1 MGNEWQ
7 SLYISAPTMAQVIP
21 SSDFIL
27 IYFLWRKFAILW
39 TKNSPKQTM
48 LKGEISLKSTDF
60 EGKKVLKL
68 STFLEDF
75 GQIFLA
81 FLFWNHHI

>member
-1 MGNEWQ
+1 
-7 SLYISAPTMAQVIP
+7 
-21 SSDFIL
+21 
-27 IYFLWRKFAILW
+27 
-39 TKNSPKQTM
+39 
-48 LKGEISLKSTDF
+48 
-60 EGKKVLKL
+60 LKL

>member
-1 MGNEWQ
+1 
-7 SLYISAPTMAQVIP
+7 
-21 SSDFIL
+21 
-27 IYFLWRKFAILW
+27 
-39 TKNSPKQTM
+39 M

-81 FLFWNHHI
+81 FLF